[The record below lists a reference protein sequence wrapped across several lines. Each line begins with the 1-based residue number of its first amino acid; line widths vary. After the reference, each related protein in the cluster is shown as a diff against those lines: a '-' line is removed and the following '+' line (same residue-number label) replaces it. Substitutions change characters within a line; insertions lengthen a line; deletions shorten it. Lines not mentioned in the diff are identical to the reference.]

1 MPKAR
6 KKKKEDK
13 DDAEWTQGP
22 SKPKAGSRNKK
33 SCVIHCTNSSG
44 DLVRLQSIES
54 WKVVLR
60 AATIRE
66 HDAILKIS
74 ASSKEDEIP
83 DITYHRNCR
92 DVFTHK
98 KDLQRIEKK
107 KMVG

>member
-74 ASSKEDEIP
+74 A
-83 DITYHRNCR
+83 
-92 DVFTHK
+92 
-98 KDLQRIEKK
+98 IETVEMFLLIRKIYNELRK
-107 KMVG
+107 RKW

>member
-98 KDLQRIEKK
+98 KDLQRI
-107 KMVG
+107 